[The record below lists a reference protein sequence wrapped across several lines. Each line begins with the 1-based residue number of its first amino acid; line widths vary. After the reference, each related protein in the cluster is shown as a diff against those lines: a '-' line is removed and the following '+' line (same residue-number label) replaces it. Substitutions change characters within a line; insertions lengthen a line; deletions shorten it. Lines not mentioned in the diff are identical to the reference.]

1 MTVECERSLGGRW
14 EDMPET
20 KWVGGGDMK
29 LKHASEGQRG
39 GSEGDDDVISRF
51 TRFTY

>member
-1 MTVECERSLGGRW
+1 MGGYVRD
-14 EDMPET
+14 EMG
-20 KWVGGGDMK
+20 GGGDMK
-29 LKHASEGQRG
+29 LKQASEGQRG